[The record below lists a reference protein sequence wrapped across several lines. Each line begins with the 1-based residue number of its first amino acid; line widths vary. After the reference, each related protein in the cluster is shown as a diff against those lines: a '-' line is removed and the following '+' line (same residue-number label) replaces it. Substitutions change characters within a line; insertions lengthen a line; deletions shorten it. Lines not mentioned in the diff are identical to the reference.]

1 MVVPARFV
9 ENNAT
14 GVDDSDELQVALI
27 DFGQAVDTRHPAAL
41 ELLERDLDH
50 VLSFFS
56 RQGVQTISK
65 DEVMASLLEEA

>member
-14 GVDDSDELQVALI
+14 GVDDSELQAVLI
-27 DFGQAVDTRHPAAL
+27 DFGQAVDTRHPSAL

-50 VLSFFS
+50 VSSFFS